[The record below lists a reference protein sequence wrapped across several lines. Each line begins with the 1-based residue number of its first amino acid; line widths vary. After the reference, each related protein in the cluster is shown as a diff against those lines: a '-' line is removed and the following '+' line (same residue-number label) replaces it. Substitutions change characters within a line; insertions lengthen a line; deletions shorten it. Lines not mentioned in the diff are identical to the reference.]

1 MGLQTWEA
9 GPALWRGQP
18 QGFDTR
24 GWLFGGPQNASEEAG
39 ERLPQRCLA
48 AGGASDARPCM
59 AYQWRPPYLE
69 YFKEFVW
76 ESYGF

>member
-24 GWLFGGPQNASEEAG
+24 GWLFGGPQSPAVGSKLDFAAREE
-39 ERLPQRCLA
+39 LS
-48 AGGASDARPCM
+48 GGGR
-59 AYQWRPPYLE
+59 
-69 YFKEFVW
+69 V
-76 ESYGF
+76 